1 MPRSLRAHL
10 RRIASRGGTAGRGA
24 SKRRGDSAYYARLA
38 RKRRKPKA
46 EARAV
51 DYLSEYETAQ
61 LETARQHRDA
71 DRACGRNWVC
81 ACAACRTVRHIGK
94 PKGTTF

>member
-10 RRIASRGGTAGRGA
+10 KRIASRGGTAGKGA

-46 EARAV
+46 EAEGNDVLTKEEGA
-51 DYLSEYETAQ
+51 E
-61 LETARQHRDA
+61 
-71 DRACGRNWVC
+71 
-81 ACAACRTVRHIGK
+81 
-94 PKGTTF
+94 